1 MRCACPECGTYMI
14 QSEGI
19 ELGCVCPN
27 CLTRCKACLGTDTV
41 IPRERLRD
49 ALSMPGNGPFTG
61 FVRPGEVPEDDLDR
75 FRPD

>member
-19 ELGCVCPN
+19 ELGCVCPD
-27 CLTRCKACLGTDTV
+27 CLTRCRACMGTDTV
-41 IPRERLRD
+41 IPRDQLRARLMTESD
-49 ALSMPGNGPFTG
+49 PFTG
-61 FVRPGEVPEDDLDR
+61 FVTRGEGAEDDLDR

>member
-27 CLTRCKACLGTDTV
+27 CL
-41 IPRERLRD
+41 RERLRD